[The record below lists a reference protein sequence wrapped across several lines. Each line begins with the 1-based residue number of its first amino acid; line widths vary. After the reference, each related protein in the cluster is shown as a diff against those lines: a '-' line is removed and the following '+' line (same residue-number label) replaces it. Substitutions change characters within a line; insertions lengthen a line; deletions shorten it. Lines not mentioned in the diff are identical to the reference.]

1 MENIE
6 KISDKDQKEPK
17 NQQVYEFKKEE
28 QLISLNSE
36 IANEGIIL
44 NENNKGISEINSSSS
59 LPPKNI
65 ESFYIPPQFS
75 DDKLNINNINNINFI
90 NDNPNFNFVPHFNEM
105 NDIKD
110 INTNNINVNNNVN
123 FFPNEIKNYNMKNQS
138 QNIEEPKNLDFLIN
152 FNNISNNNNNSN
164 NFQLLNTNNKE
175 QIKVIICNLDIIL
188 NLLANYKGSIFLQ
201 NILLIINKK
210 ELSILFT
217 TISPQICN
225 IMCLE
230 YGNYFI
236 QKLIKK
242 LDVQQRLRIYPL
254 IDNNFLNIATDKRGT
269 HAIQALMDTIQTPM
283 EQFFLDK
290 LLNKNMLLLFNNENG
305 YHIIMKIIL
314 DKPENQRNNINLFL
328 ISNVDKI
335 IINSYGA
342 YCVSKFVINN
352 SNLNLRLLFIKN
364 IQNNIKNLI
373 FNKNSI
379 SVIMLSIRSFGIN
392 NFEFIIYE
400 IKNNLAFLSLHP
412 VANSFIGKM
421 FYYLKINEYYKLSSI
436 IWDIFR
442 NDNLIKS
449 LCSHKNGNNLLKKIM
464 EYSNN
469 TQKKYIKAK
478 INFIKKK

>member
-164 NFQLLNTNNKE
+164 NFQLLNTNNK
-175 QIKVIICNLDIIL
+175 
-188 NLLANYKGSIFLQ
+188 
-201 NILLIINKK
+201 
-210 ELSILFT
+210 
-217 TISPQICN
+217 
-225 IMCLE
+225 
-230 YGNYFI
+230 
-236 QKLIKK
+236 
-242 LDVQQRLRIYPL
+242 
-254 IDNNFLNIATDKRGT
+254 
-269 HAIQALMDTIQTPM
+269 
-283 EQFFLDK
+283 
-290 LLNKNMLLLFNNENG
+290 
-305 YHIIMKIIL
+305 
-314 DKPENQRNNINLFL
+314 
-328 ISNVDKI
+328 
-335 IINSYGA
+335 
-342 YCVSKFVINN
+342 
-352 SNLNLRLLFIKN
+352 
-364 IQNNIKNLI
+364 
-373 FNKNSI
+373 
-379 SVIMLSIRSFGIN
+379 
-392 NFEFIIYE
+392 
-400 IKNNLAFLSLHP
+400 
-412 VANSFIGKM
+412 
-421 FYYLKINEYYKLSSI
+421 
-436 IWDIFR
+436 
-442 NDNLIKS
+442 
-449 LCSHKNGNNLLKKIM
+449 
-464 EYSNN
+464 
-469 TQKKYIKAK
+469 
-478 INFIKKK
+478 